1 MGKNMSPKIVS
12 KIRLV
17 AAILIAAGTV
27 LGFCLPQKAFCG
39 SVNNRE
45 EKAVLK
51 AVRTFL
57 DAEIRRDYPA
67 VYACFAPSSV
77 YVRTHTY
84 KQYVTDAKVAPDRV
98 VAYQIVRVSYIQ
110 NNNDPQTITTAD
122 KIAQVEVEITFLQ
135 EGTNRKSVVNIGL
148 IFLKEGGN
156 WYKS

>member
-27 LGFCLPQKAFCG
+27 LSFCLPQNAFCG

-84 KQYVTDAKVAPDRV
+84 KQYVADAKVAPDRV